1 MVVVA
6 GAIDAEWLVERMTG
20 RGATDVRNSI
30 AALIDSGDLPV
41 GTQLPTIRDFA
52 RAAGISVGTIAD
64 SWGSLREAGLIL
76 TRRRGGS
83 TVADRT
89 VTPRD
94 AARATRPFPGWAHI
108 DLVQVNA
115 DVALQ
120 PDLGDALLSS
130 LDAPDI
136 NAPGRDYMTTRLQ
149 AAVETSWPFP
159 AEAWATAGGGTEAL
173 LLAIAAAAPR
183 GSVVAVDE
191 PVVPGFLDT
200 LHDLGIT
207 AIGVEADADGP
218 TPHSL
223 RDALDHNPVAF
234 VFQPGAPFAIDHTV
248 TVERVAEL
256 ADVLR
261 NHPVVDGGAPVWVIE
276 DDSIGPLATRE
287 VPSMGQLLPGRV
299 LRIRSYCKAYG
310 IDVRTSV
317 LGGSREL
324 VQRSVL
330 QRSHGVGSNSRI
342 LQNALAHLI
351 ASPIASQNV
360 HAARARYSD
369 RRDALV
375 NALVDEGLRAY
386 AGSESLVV
394 WIEVLN
400 EIDSLVALASKG
412 ISVGSG
418 RKSFVTPP
426 AQGLLRV
433 SITQMPDNTELIG
446 EFARLVAQAAR
457 GSLREYFD

>member
-1 MVVVA
+1 MVVLA
-6 GAIDAEWLVERMTG
+6 RAIDSDWLVERMTG

-30 AALIDSGDLPV
+30 TALIETGELAA

-64 SWGSLREAGLIL
+64 SWSSLREAGLIQ

-89 VTPRD
+89 PTPPPT
-94 AARATRPFPGWAHI
+94 ARAADQFVGWPHV

-120 PDLGDALLSS
+120 PALGDALMSS

-149 AAVETSWPFP
+149 AAVEAHWPFP

-183 GSVVAVDE
+183 GSTVAVDE

-200 LHDLGIT
+200 LNDLGIT
-207 AIGVEADADGP
+207 AVGVAADTHGP
-218 TPHSL
+218 MPQSL
-223 RDALDHNPVAF
+223 RAALALDPVAF

-248 TVERVAEL
+248 SVARVAEL
-256 ADVLR
+256 ADVIR
-261 NHPVVDGGAPVWVIE
+261 EHNSAVPGSRVWVIE
-276 DDSIGPLATRE
+276 DDSIGPLAAHD
-287 VPSMGQLLPGRV
+287 VPSMGLLLPGQV

-310 IDVRTSV
+310 IDVRTSI

-324 VQRSVL
+324 VQRSVQ
-330 QRSHGVGSNSRI
+330 QRSRGVGSNSRI
-342 LQNALAHLI
+342 LQNALAYLI
-351 ASPIASQNV
+351 TSPVASQSV
-360 HAARARYSD
+360 DLARDRYAE
-369 RRDALV
+369 RREALV
-375 NALVDEGLRAY
+375 AALGEQGLRAY
-386 AGSESLVV
+386 AGPGSLVV
-394 WIEVLN
+394 WIEVEN
-400 EIDSLVALASKG
+400 EIDSLVALASQG

-418 RKSFVTPP
+418 RRSFVSPP

-433 SITQMPDNTELIG
+433 SITQLPDNAELIA

>member
-1 MVVVA
+1 
-6 GAIDAEWLVERMTG
+6 
-20 RGATDVRNSI
+20 
-30 AALIDSGDLPV
+30 
-41 GTQLPTIRDFA
+41 
-52 RAAGISVGTIAD
+52 
-64 SWGSLREAGLIL
+64 
-76 TRRRGGS
+76 
-83 TVADRT
+83 
-89 VTPRD
+89 
-94 AARATRPFPGWAHI
+94 
-108 DLVQVNA
+108 
-115 DVALQ
+115 
-120 PDLGDALLSS
+120 
-130 LDAPDI
+130 
-136 NAPGRDYMTTRLQ
+136 
-149 AAVETSWPFP
+149 
-159 AEAWATAGGGTEAL
+159 
-173 LLAIAAAAPR
+173 
-183 GSVVAVDE
+183 
-191 PVVPGFLDT
+191 
-200 LHDLGIT
+200 
-207 AIGVEADADGP
+207 
-218 TPHSL
+218 
-223 RDALDHNPVAF
+223 
-234 VFQPGAPFAIDHTV
+234 
-248 TVERVAEL
+248 
-256 ADVLR
+256 
-261 NHPVVDGGAPVWVIE
+261 
-276 DDSIGPLATRE
+276 
-287 VPSMGQLLPGRV
+287 
-299 LRIRSYCKAYG
+299 
-310 IDVRTSV
+310 VRTSV

-351 ASPIASQNV
+351 ASPVASQSV
-360 HAARARYSD
+360 EAARARYSD